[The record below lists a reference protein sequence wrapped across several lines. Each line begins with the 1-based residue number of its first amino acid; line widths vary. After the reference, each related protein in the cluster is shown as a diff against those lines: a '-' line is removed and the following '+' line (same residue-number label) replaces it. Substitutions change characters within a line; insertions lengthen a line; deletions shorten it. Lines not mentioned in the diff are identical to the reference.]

1 MVQSPVRLRVHFAA
15 LGPQVQRITEPM
27 KMLRADVGIL
37 FTFSTTDRSQ
47 LFLPKVV
54 EALESSHISVK
65 TVTCNISET
74 SEVVNEIGGI
84 VTAAPRHEYF
94 FNVSTGTINASIAG
108 TIAGMFWKVRPYF
121 IDVDEYKKPIHS
133 EQDFPI
139 IGLPKFIPTFE
150 VPVLEKQ
157 SFYALEFLV
166 SKGRSCHKREV
177 LSYLEENGVIGT
189 KAGKSDSDQ
198 ALQGQLNSIIYRLLT
213 WGFVELTDHGKRLK
227 ITVTEKGI
235 EGRKMFFHI
244 LHPSELPDIL
254 I

>member
-47 LFLPKVV
+47 LFLPNVV

-94 FNVSTGTINASIAG
+94 FNVSTGPINASIAG

-213 WGFVELTDHGKRLK
+213 WGFVELNDHGKRLK

-244 LHPSELPDIL
+244 LHPSEPPDIL